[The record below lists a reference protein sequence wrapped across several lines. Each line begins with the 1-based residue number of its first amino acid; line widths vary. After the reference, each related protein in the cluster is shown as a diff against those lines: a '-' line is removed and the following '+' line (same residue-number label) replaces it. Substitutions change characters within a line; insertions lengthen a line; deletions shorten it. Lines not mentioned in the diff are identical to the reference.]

1 MGTALQRCDDSLEL
15 FSFLRTLLHQPSFY
29 GKIWLVVRGGFLK
42 KFLTVLCLCVVSN
55 VAFGASDDC
64 VESPYDGET
73 YCCNVREKNLPDG
86 AINKSWGEV
95 IPWDKYYGT
104 VRKCVG
110 GRATNDHFSDPI
122 VNIDPGELKY
132 SAPIREEASR
142 HKIAYYTKFDG
153 TYWSGAVC
161 DGGWSTNYDRYGSS
175 GGCWFEGLLD
185 VGKEFYKCG
194 SFAIDGAVAYIE
206 EITDKK
212 VSFYKAGDYV
222 RRSPTTY
229 GGYAVYVCGNYD
241 TWSGT
246 PFCAEADLPT
256 DVEIKSGVLDDL
268 RANGWVTDN
277 SCWWR
282 DTAADV
288 KSGEKNK
295 GTKTPTNDEI
305 KYNYQTCT
313 TDDDCKNI
321 DNTNRPYLH
330 STAWHCAW
338 QSAGV
343 RVCTA
348 NACESGWTPIN
359 GYCQEDKNTQTPQS
373 ENKNANLV
381 SNIKTETK
389 AGTKKPCTDLDNMD
403 SNCKC
408 IVVGTVE
415 RGGKCVCRDD
425 NQEIKNGKCEWTAK
439 YVAGLE
445 SDLDSKFNSLTA
457 TIGGFEK
464 NVWRDENGEFNT
476 ARLASDSIAGVVLG
490 TVGGIVTANLVKKAQ
505 VKQGFEDIGCYI
517 GGQSVA
523 GYGDEFNVGR

>member
-1 MGTALQRCDDSLEL
+1 MGR
-15 FSFLRTLLHQPSFY
+15 
-29 GKIWLVVRGGFLK
+29 FLK

-55 VAFGASDDC
+55 IAFGGPTYNCVLQSNSGSAAATLKFPSGNLVCGHKGTDGCNDGIFISVRNGIPDGKSADIPVYRCDSSGTNTWFGQPVSSIKDC
-64 VESPYDGET
+64 ETLELPELLGEFDGNNVYYKLGDGEALSGA
-73 YCCNVREKNLPDG
+73 CKINLADAERNCIDTDG
-86 AINKSWGEV
+86 KWADNKCECS
-95 IPWDKYYGT
+95 GT
-104 VRKCVG
+104 VEKDGGLDVSPCKCVADLERG
-110 GRATNDHFSDPI
+110 TDLDGNNPNKCWPKPYLRKKCLKFRDSSNDWFCPNYSGSRGDHLETNP
-122 VNIDPGELKY
+122 
-132 SAPIREEASR
+132 
-142 HKIAYYTKFDG
+142 
-153 TYWSGAVC
+153 
-161 DGGWSTNYDRYGSS
+161 NY
-175 GGCWFEGLLD
+175 
-185 VGKEFYKCG
+185 
-194 SFAIDGAVAYIE
+194 
-206 EITDKK
+206 
-212 VSFYKAGDYV
+212 SFYIFEDKQCY
-222 RRSPTTY
+222 
-229 GGYAVYVCGNYD
+229 C
-241 TWSGT
+241 
-246 PFCAEADLPT
+246 
-256 DVEIKSGVLDDL
+256 DDL
-268 RANGWVTDN
+268 VNNSRICVNGDHAEYRANCNCPGFSFDAVKAAYE
-277 SCWWR
+277 S
-282 DTAADV
+282 DTNEWDV
-288 KSGEKNK
+288 DKDGFDCMKPKSQ
-295 GTKTPTNDEI
+295 
-305 KYNYQTCT
+305 YNYQTCSN
-313 TDDDCKNI
+313 DNDCKNI
-321 DNTNRPYLH
+321 DNTKRPYLH

-348 NACESGWTPIN
+348 TACESGWTPIN

-389 AGTKKPCTDLDNMD
+389 AGTKKPCTDPDNMD

-408 IVVGTVE
+408 IVAGTVE
-415 RGGKCVCRDD
+415 RGEKCVCRDD

-445 SDLDSKFNSLTA
+445 SDLDSKFNGLSA

>member
-1 MGTALQRCDDSLEL
+1 MKKIFSLLFLCIAFFPAYGAMECD
-15 FSFLRTLLHQPSFY
+15 SFEPSFGEDVSTKHWLSDY
-29 GKIWLVVRGGFLK
+29 GSQYYYCGDHSG
-42 KFLTVLCLCVVSN
+42 
-55 VAFGASDDC
+55 DDNGC
-64 VESPYDGET
+64 
-73 YCCNVREKNLPDG
+73 PDG
-86 AINKSWGEV
+86 VDVFANGRSGPGFYTCHSAGPDWAYVDPVRWISDCTGDPDTERRAHDTYEWVVNYAFFYNRDVGDSAKNICKISRGVIDSYLSDCEFTGGEV
-95 IPWDKYYGT
+95 WRLNCFCYDPYEDDGPY
-104 VRKCVG
+104 KCK
-110 GRATNDHFSDPI
+110 
-122 VNIDPGELKY
+122 LK
-132 SAPIREEASR
+132 P
-142 HKIAYYTKFDG
+142 TKF
-153 TYWSGAVC
+153 
-161 DGGWSTNYDRYGSS
+161 NYRACSS
-175 GGCWFEGLLD
+175 D
-185 VGKEFYKCG
+185 
-194 SFAIDGAVAYIE
+194 SD
-206 EITDKK
+206 
-212 VSFYKAGDYV
+212 
-222 RRSPTTY
+222 
-229 GGYAVYVCGNYD
+229 
-241 TWSGT
+241 
-246 PFCAEADLPT
+246 
-256 DVEIKSGVLDDL
+256 
-268 RANGWVTDN
+268 
-277 SCWWR
+277 
-282 DTAADV
+282 
-288 KSGEKNK
+288 
-295 GTKTPTNDEI
+295 
-305 KYNYQTCT
+305 CT
-313 TDDDCKNI
+313 GI
-321 DNTNRPYLH
+321 DNTVRPYLH

-348 NACESGWTPIN
+348 TACESGWTPIN

-373 ENKNANLV
+373 ENKNANSV

-445 SDLDSKFNSLTA
+445 SDLDSKFNGLTA

-490 TVGGIVTANLVKKAQ
+490 TVGGIVMSNLVKKAQ

>member
-1 MGTALQRCDDSLEL
+1 M
-15 FSFLRTLLHQPSFY
+15 
-29 GKIWLVVRGGFLK
+29 K

-55 VAFGASDDC
+55 VAFGAGDDC
-64 VESPYDGET
+64 VKSPYDGET
-73 YCCNVREKNLPDG
+73 YCCNVRDNNLPNG

-110 GRATNDHFSDPI
+110 GKMTNDTFG
-122 VNIDPGELKY
+122 GEVGGV
-132 SAPIREEASR
+132 APNLWGAKIRKEASKY
-142 HKIAYYTKFDG
+142 HIAWYTKFDG
-153 TYWSGAVC
+153 TYWYEPTCSNENYG
-161 DGGWSTNYDRYGSS
+161 DFSTRYDMDT
-175 GGCWFEGLLD
+175 GGCRFEGLLD
-185 VGKEFYKCG
+185 VGDKFYKCG
-194 SFAIDGAVAYIE
+194 EFLVDNAEEYITE
-206 EITDKK
+206 VTGKSVYFK
-212 VSFYKAGDYV
+212 SAGEFIK
-222 RRSPTTY
+222 RSPTTY

-268 RANGWVTDN
+268 SANGWVTDY

-288 KSGEKNK
+288 KSVEANKKTTQDGEN
-295 GTKTPTNDEI
+295 
-305 KYNYQTCT
+305 KYNYKSCSSDSDCT
-313 TDDDCKNI
+313 GI
-321 DNTNRPYLH
+321 DNTVRPYLH

-348 NACESGWTPIN
+348 TACESGWTPIN
-359 GYCQEDKNTQTPQS
+359 GYCQENKNTQTPQS
-373 ENKNANLV
+373 ENKNANSV

-389 AGTKKPCTDLDNMD
+389 AGTKKTCTDLDNMD

-408 IVVGTVE
+408 SVEGTVE

-445 SDLDSKFNSLTA
+445 SDLDSKFNGLTA